1 LTATPLFIEVYSN
14 IYLPRCV
21 NSATRLTE
29 RKTLSLKGA
38 LRLSAKAL
46 ITASRWMS
54 CSEGNTKERSKKISF
69 VNGKISL
76 GLLDGAYV

>member
-1 LTATPLFIEVYSN
+1 LTTTPLFIEVYSN
-14 IYLPRCV
+14 IYLPRCA

-38 LRLSAKAL
+38 LRLSAKVL

-54 CSEGNTKERSKKISF
+54 CSEGSTKERSKKISF

-76 GLLDGAYV
+76 ELLDGAYV